1 MKVILTKDVQNLGSA
16 GDIKDVA
23 NGYARNFLIPGGYV
37 TVVTKDI
44 VKQSEKIK
52 QKNKKQAEEGLKTAE
67 ELSRKIEGMS
77 ITVKAKADKSGKLY
91 AAIKEEEVLKVI
103 MDEGLKNID
112 KSKIIFK
119 EPIKEIGE
127 HEIIVNLN
135 HGLESRL
142 NLTVENDK

>member
-23 NGYARNFLIPGGYV
+23 DGYARNFLIPGGYV

-44 VKQSEKIK
+44 IKQSEKIK

-67 ELSRKIEGMS
+67 ELSKKMEGVS
-77 ITVKAKADKSGKLY
+77 VIVKAKADKSGKLY
-91 AAIKEEEVLKVI
+91 AAIKEEEVLEAIIDKGFK
-103 MDEGLKNID
+103 DID

>member
-23 NGYARNFLIPGGYV
+23 DGYARNFLIPGGYV
-37 TVVTKDI
+37 SVVTRDI
-44 VKQSEKIK
+44 IKQSERIK
-52 QKNKKQAEEGLKTAE
+52 EENKKLAEEGLKTTE
-67 ELSRKIEGMS
+67 ELSRKMEGMS
-77 ITVKAKADKSGKLY
+77 VMVKAKADKSGKLY

-103 MDEGLKNID
+103 MDKGFKDID
-112 KSKIIFK
+112 KNKIIFK

-142 NLTVENDK
+142 NLIVENDK

>member
-23 NGYARNFLIPGGYV
+23 DGYARNFLIPGGYV
-37 TVVTKDI
+37 SVVTKDI
-44 VKQSEKIK
+44 IRQSEKIK
-52 QKNKKQAEEGLKTAE
+52 EENKKLAEEGLKIAE
-67 ELSRKIEGMS
+67 ELSRKMEGMS
-77 ITVKAKADKSGKLY
+77 VIVKAKADKSGKLY
-91 AAIKEEEVLKVI
+91 AAIKEEEVLEVI
-103 MDEGLKNID
+103 TSKGFKNID

-119 EPIKEIGE
+119 EPIKEVGE
-127 HEIIVNLN
+127 HEIIVSLD